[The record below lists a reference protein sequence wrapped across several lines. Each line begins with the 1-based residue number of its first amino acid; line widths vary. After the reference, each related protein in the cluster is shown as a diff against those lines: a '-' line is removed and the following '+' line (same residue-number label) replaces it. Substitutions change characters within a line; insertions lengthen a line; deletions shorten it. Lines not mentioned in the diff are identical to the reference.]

1 MPVQVAVTLSAEAGV
16 QSARATSPASSPIA
30 RAIAKTVTKD
40 RAVAKM
46 ARRRSQRLG
55 KDNSENPD
63 FFIVKISRRGHRR
76 EAPAAQDIFNRI
88 TEAAQYEGGI

>member
-1 MPVQVAVTLSAEAGV
+1 
-16 QSARATSPASSPIA
+16 
-30 RAIAKTVTKD
+30 
-40 RAVAKM
+40 M